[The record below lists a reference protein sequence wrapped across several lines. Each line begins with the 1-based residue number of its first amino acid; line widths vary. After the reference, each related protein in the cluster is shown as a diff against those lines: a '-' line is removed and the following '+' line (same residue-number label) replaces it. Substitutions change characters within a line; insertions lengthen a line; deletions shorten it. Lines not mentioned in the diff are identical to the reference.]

1 MASPSPQS
9 SAGFPPP
16 KKPTDHHLPNPS
28 PEPEPPAPNPNRS
41 VSSGAGAASGST
53 CFFSPSEYMDNKC
66 IASLR
71 RPARCGTPGTV
82 CLPPLKKCV
91 AEGWFAGGKRLEAWR
106 DISRHIRD
114 VRSKQGLAQEV
125 TSNQEVLIP
134 TVEARC
140 GITRLNVLNRPTPAA
155 LRPRHTPPVLA
166 SIPLAESSPR
176 SQLSPH
182 GREGWALTRPGR
194 EAPGLPGYWV
204 GSDSSQGTGV
214 IYTVHRDLPGYWSYS
229 LPGY

>member
-1 MASPSPQS
+1 MQALLDRTSYHLHTCETGGFWGENVPCLLDSKKCHDSYESNQNTHTHTTPVSLASPSPQS

-82 CLPPLKKCV
+82 CLPPLKKCRRGV
-91 AEGWFAGGKRLEAWR
+91 VRRRKTLGGLER
-106 DISRHIRD
+106 YFETYSGCSIKTRSSSRSHFQS
-114 VRSKQGLAQEV
+114 RSLDP
-125 TSNQEVLIP
+125 N
-134 TVEARC
+134 C
-140 GITRLNVLNRPTPAA
+140 G
-155 LRPRHTPPVLA
+155 
-166 SIPLAESSPR
+166 S
-176 SQLSPH
+176 
-182 GREGWALTRPGR
+182 
-194 EAPGLPGYWV
+194 
-204 GSDSSQGTGV
+204 
-214 IYTVHRDLPGYWSYS
+214 
-229 LPGY
+229 

>member
-1 MASPSPQS
+1 MCKRSSIEHRTIYTLAKLVASGAKTCLACLTVKSAMTVMKAIRTHTHTHTTPVSLASPSPQS

-82 CLPPLKKCV
+82 CLPPLKKCRRGV
-91 AEGWFAGGKRLEAWR
+91 VRRRKTLGGLER
-106 DISRHIRD
+106 YFETYSGCSIKTRSSSRSHFQS
-114 VRSKQGLAQEV
+114 RSLDP
-125 TSNQEVLIP
+125 N
-134 TVEARC
+134 C
-140 GITRLNVLNRPTPAA
+140 G
-155 LRPRHTPPVLA
+155 
-166 SIPLAESSPR
+166 S
-176 SQLSPH
+176 
-182 GREGWALTRPGR
+182 
-194 EAPGLPGYWV
+194 
-204 GSDSSQGTGV
+204 
-214 IYTVHRDLPGYWSYS
+214 
-229 LPGY
+229 